1 VEITAFKYNTFS
13 RFTQYTV
20 TETNQKY
27 FLKNFLW
34 RSSSLY
40 LISGKDFPLVTGT
53 VSGLNG
59 NKPETVTDGKAL
71 PEVEYNDEDLQRN
84 FFSIMAEE
92 LNFVALLSALN
103 SYNVT
108 YGTTRIDKDFLVP
121 VSEIYPSSL
130 HGENLSHLITQMKR
144 KVRVQKDH
152 EKAKALFIF
161 GIVVFRSKVCDFP
174 STLEALNIFK
184 SLYGNLKVPQK
195 FIIPEDKIWPK
206 KLWGISLG
214 IKV

>member
-1 VEITAFKYNTFS
+1 MYIAFLFLFNSFVEITAY
-13 RFTQYTV
+13 Q
-20 TETNQKY
+20 
-27 FLKNFLW
+27 FLKKFLS

-40 LISGKDFPLVTGT
+40 LISNKDLPWVTL
-53 VSGLNG
+53 SALNG
-59 NKPETVTDGKAL
+59 NKPQTLTDGESFPKI
-71 PEVEYNDEDLQRN
+71 EYKDDDLQRN
-84 FFSIMAEE
+84 FFAIMAEE
-92 LNFVALLSALN
+92 LNFIALLSALN

-108 YGTTRIDKDFLVP
+108 YGTTRINKDFMVP
-121 VSEIYPSSL
+121 TSEIYPSSL

-206 KLWGISLG
+206 KLWGTSLG